1 MAKNPSIMIL
11 FILVFISNLRNCL
24 NPSLSLIFKASTIPV
39 SETQSRFVKWINE
52 LFSESIPSP
61 YSFLNEYLIQS
72 LHLDIGKDLI
82 RINLMD
88 TLESNHAFVSDWVLI
103 VGKGDNAIGKA
114 YKNLRH
120 WRRDAEISPSRV
132 TPGFST
138 RSEIWAPI
146 NHSTAGK
153 LPTS

>member
-1 MAKNPSIMIL
+1 MAKNPSIMLL
-11 FILVFISNLRNCL
+11 FILFFTSNLRNCW
-24 NPSLSLIFKASTIPV
+24 NPSLSLILKAATIPV
-39 SETQSRFVKWINE
+39 SETQSRFVEWINE
-52 LFSESIPSP
+52 LFFESIPSQ
-61 YSFLNEYLIQS
+61 YSCLNEYLIQS

-114 YKNLRH
+114 YKNLSH
-120 WRRDAEISPSRV
+120 WRRDAEISPSGV

-138 RSEIWAPI
+138 RSEIWAP
-146 NHSTAGK
+146 HQS
-153 LPTS
+153 